1 MSTDRSIRLD
11 VSVPDLGARAG
22 EGFAS
27 GSGGQGAADS
37 QARERFDRAFAPPAP
52 PPADTEAAQQIP
64 KPFSLFGS
72 MPAEPDGTDSTPE
85 TRLDELLDRL
95 MVDDG
100 SGGKQVRMDLKDD
113 VLPGVSIV
121 IQEAEGR
128 LQVDFICRAEASRL
142 RLNAALPGQAPQL
155 AQRLERDVLLRV
167 QTDDPEDPCLFEV
180 SASPGGRTPA

>member
-27 GSGGQGAADS
+27 GSGQQGAADS
-37 QARERFDRAFAPPAP
+37 QARERFDRAFAPPPLAP
-52 PPADTEAAQQIP
+52 AETGAADAIP

-72 MPAEPDGTDSTPE
+72 VSPEQGVSDSTMAPQ
-85 TRLDELLDRL
+85 LHELLDRL
-95 MVDDG
+95 MVDDEA
-100 SGGKQVRMDLKDD
+100 GGKQVRMDLKDD
-113 VLPGVSIV
+113 LLPGVSIV

-142 RLNAALPGQAPQL
+142 RLNAALPAQAPLL

-167 QTDDPEDPCLFEV
+167 QTDDLEDPCLFEV
-180 SASPGGRTPA
+180 TASPEGRTPA